1 MSISVE
7 MNNKENSSTPFG
19 SSFSPR
25 WLGAVLLFITFAYA
39 ALRIYIPDIGQKSGT
54 IIAVTALVFI
64 LWRGRKLRSST
75 VFWCLLGVVIAQLIS
90 WVAGFYHHPDWLPSN
105 PEIDRLG
112 KWFLFVGVA
121 FWLAGSY
128 FNVKLA
134 LSLALLGFLATCFFF
149 DGSLEQWGRGLKG
162 QRIDLDIRNAQHTAM
177 FFGVALIGLLSFV
190 RRCFSGGRLAWLT
203 GTVWVFAFATCLLG
217 VVVTQTRAVWLAM
230 VVVACLAFSILV
242 VAALRGRFSRSA
254 RRQVVIAIVS
264 VAALAVI
271 AGISFNDTLKAR
283 LVAENT
289 VMAHAIQG
297 NWKEVPYTSIGIRL
311 HTWRAG
317 LEWFSE
323 RPILGWG
330 GDGRGLVIDH
340 TEWLPAAIKQHYG
353 HLHNTMLDFLVS
365 YGLLGLSVISVL
377 VVWTGLGSY
386 KSWKAGVMPT
396 EVFVFG
402 CAFFVY
408 YFIVS
413 LFESYSFFW
422 TGSYI
427 QNVVMGVVVTFIW
440 RWQLE
445 TGSSVFTFGRKRAA
459 A

>member
-1 MSISVE
+1 MKLYGVNGPLGASLPTWSIFLGT
-7 MNNKENSSTPFG
+7 SSALG
-19 SSFSPR
+19 YSSFRVFLSD
-25 WLGAVLLFITFAYA
+25 V
-39 ALRIYIPDIGQKSGT
+39 GQVSGT
-54 IIAVTALVFI
+54 LCALSALFVI
-64 LWRGRKLRSST
+64 LCRSQSLRGST
-75 VFWCLLGVVIAQLIS
+75 VFWCLLGVVLAQVFS
-90 WVAGFYHHPDWLPSN
+90 WVSGYNSHPEWLPDN

-121 FWLAGSY
+121 FWLGGSV
-128 FNVKLA
+128 FNVSLT

-149 DGSLEQWGRGLKG
+149 EGSLEQWVKGLQG
-162 QRIDLDIRNAQHTAM
+162 QRIDLDIRNAQHAAM
-177 FFGVALIGLLSFV
+177 FFGVALIGLLCFV
-190 RRCFSGGRLAWLT
+190 RRCFSSGRPAWLT
-203 GTVWVFAFATCLLG
+203 GTAWVFAFAICLLG
-217 VVVTQTRAVWLAM
+217 VVVTQTRAVWLAIVVVTCLAACFFSVVVLKGSFSRSVRRQG
-230 VVVACLAFSILV
+230 VVVAFC
-242 VAALRGRFSRSA
+242 
-254 RRQVVIAIVS
+254 IATLFII
-264 VAALAVI
+264 AVI
-271 AGISFNDTLKAR
+271 TFNDILQTR
-283 LVAENT
+283 LATENS
-289 VMAHAIQG
+289 VIMSAMLG
-297 NWKEVPYTSIGIRL
+297 NWDDVPYSSIGTRL

-317 LEWFSE
+317 LEWFAE

-330 GDGRGLVIDH
+330 GEGRGLVIDH
-340 TEWLPAAIKQHYG
+340 TDWLPTHIKEEYG
-353 HLHNTMLDFLVS
+353 HLHNTLLDFLVS

-402 CAFFVY
+402 WAFFVY

-445 TGSSVFTFGRKRAA
+445 TGSSVFTFGRKQAA

>member
-1 MSISVE
+1 MNASVG
-7 MNNKENSSTPFG
+7 MNNKQSPVTPFG
-19 SSFSPR
+19 SGFSPR
-25 WLGAVLLFITFAYA
+25 WLAAVLLFLTFAYA
-39 ALRIYIPDIGQKSGT
+39 GLRIYLPDVGQRSGT
-54 IIAVTALVFI
+54 VLAVIALAFI

-121 FWLAGSY
+121 FWLGGSY

-162 QRIDLDIRNAQHTAM
+162 HRIDLDIRNAQHTAM

-190 RRCFSGGRLAWLT
+190 RLCFSGERFAWLT
-203 GTVWVFAFATCLLG
+203 GTAWVVAFAICLLG

-230 VVVACLAFSILV
+230 LVVTCLAIFILV
-242 VAALRGRFSRSA
+242 VAALKGKFSRSA
-254 RRQVVIAIVS
+254 RRQGVIAILSIV
-264 VAALAVI
+264 ALAVI
-271 AGISFNDTLKAR
+271 AGITFEDTLQTR
-283 LVAENT
+283 LAAENS
-289 VMAHAIQG
+289 VMAHVVQG
-297 NWKEVPYTSIGIRL
+297 HWEEVPYSSIGTRL

-317 LEWFSE
+317 VEWFAE

-330 GDGRGLVIDH
+330 GEGRGLVIDH
-340 TEWLPAAIKQHYG
+340 TDWLPQQIKDDYG
-353 HLHNTMLDFLVS
+353 HLHNTLLDFLVS

-402 CAFFVY
+402 WAFFVY

-445 TGSSVFTFGRKRAA
+445 TGSSVFTLGRKQAA
-459 A
+459 P

>member
-1 MSISVE
+1 MKMSYVSG
-7 MNNKENSSTPFG
+7 PFG
-19 SSFSPR
+19 VSLPTWSIF
-25 WLGAVLLFITFAYA
+25 LGAVSALGYST
-39 ALRIYIPDIGQKSGT
+39 LRIFLSDVGQGLGT
-54 IIAVTALVFI
+54 LCALSALFLI
-64 LWRGRKLRSST
+64 LFCSRCLRST
-75 VFWCLLGVVIAQLIS
+75 AVFWCLLGVIATQLLS
-90 WVAGFYHHPDWLPSN
+90 WVAGYYHHPDWLPSN

-121 FWLAGSY
+121 FWLGGSY

-149 DGSLEQWGRGLKG
+149 DGSLEQWVRGVQG
-162 QRIDLDIRNAQHTAM
+162 HRIDLDIRNAQHTAM
-177 FFGVALIGLLSFV
+177 FFGVALIGLLCFV
-190 RRCFSGGRLAWLT
+190 RLCFSGGRIAWLT
-203 GTVWVFAFATCLLG
+203 GSAWVIAFAICLLG

-230 VVVACLAFSILV
+230 VVVTCLAFCFFV
-242 VAALRGRFSRSA
+242 VAALRGKFSRSA
-254 RRQVVIAIVS
+254 RRQGVIAIFS
-264 VAALAVI
+264 VVALAVI
-271 AGISFNDTLKAR
+271 AGITFQDTLQTR
-283 LVAENT
+283 LAAENS
-289 VMAHAIQG
+289 VMAHAMQG
-297 NWKEVPYTSIGIRL
+297 NWEEVPYSSIGTRL

-317 LEWFSE
+317 LEWFAE

-330 GDGRGLVIDH
+330 GEGRGLVIDH
-340 TEWLPAAIKQHYG
+340 TDWLPQHIKEEYG
-353 HLHNTMLDFLVS
+353 HLHNTLLDFLVS

-402 CAFFVY
+402 WAFFVY

-445 TGSSVFTFGRKRAA
+445 TGSSVFTFGRKQAA
-459 A
+459 T

>member
-1 MSISVE
+1 MSVAVE
-7 MNNKENSSTPFG
+7 MNNKQNPETPFG
-19 SSFSPR
+19 GSFSPR
-25 WLGAVLLFITFAYA
+25 WLCVALLFLTFAYA
-39 ALRIYIPDIGQKSGT
+39 SLRIYVPDVGQKSGT
-54 IIAVTALVFI
+54 VIAVAALAFI
-64 LWRGRKLRSST
+64 LWRENELRSSA
-75 VFWCLLGVVIAQLIS
+75 VFWCLLGVVATQLIS
-90 WVAGFYHHPDWLPSN
+90 WVAGYYHHPAWLPSN

-121 FWLAGSY
+121 FWLGGSY

-149 DGSLEQWGRGLKG
+149 NGSLGQWARGLQG

-190 RRCFSGGRLAWLT
+190 RRCFSGGRIAWLT
-203 GTVWVFAFATCLLG
+203 GTVWVFAFAICLLG

-230 VVVACLAFSILV
+230 AVVTFLAICILV

-254 RRQVVIAIVS
+254 RRQGVIAILS

-271 AGISFNDTLKAR
+271 ATVTFKDTLQTR
-283 LVAENT
+283 LAAEHS
-289 VMAHAIQG
+289 VMAHAVQG
-297 NWKEVPYTSIGIRL
+297 SWEKVPYSSVGTRL

-317 LEWFSE
+317 LEWIAE

-330 GDGRGLVIDH
+330 GDARGLVIDH
-340 TEWLPAAIKQHYG
+340 TEWLPSIVKRNYG
-353 HLHNTMLDFLVS
+353 HLHNTLLDFLVS

-402 CAFFVY
+402 WAFFVY

-445 TGSSVFTFGRKRAA
+445 TGSSVFTFGRKQAA
-459 A
+459 P